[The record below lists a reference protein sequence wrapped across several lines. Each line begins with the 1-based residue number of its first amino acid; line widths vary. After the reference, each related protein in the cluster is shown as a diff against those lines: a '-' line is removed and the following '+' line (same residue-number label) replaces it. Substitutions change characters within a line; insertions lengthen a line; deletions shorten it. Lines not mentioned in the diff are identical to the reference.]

1 EGHLDDLVLGALQC
15 AGEKA
20 AGGQNQLAFSGLA
33 AGVVHRILKR
43 VQGGEGG
50 GAGLVPDFGD
60 GAAHSHGGGITA
72 GDDGGGGLAGV
83 VIHDARLVVALRLVG
98 HGGGE
103 SGRIEMVG
111 DEIGLIGGN
120 AQTAGAVGFGAGMS
134 AHGSDG

>member
-1 EGHLDDLVLGALQC
+1 
-15 AGEKA
+15 
-20 AGGQNQLAFSGLA
+20 
-33 AGVVHRILKR
+33 
-43 VQGGEGG
+43 
-50 GAGLVPDFGD
+50 
-60 GAAHSHGGGITA
+60 HGGGITA

-103 SGRIEMVG
+103 SGGIEMVG

-134 AHGSDG
+134 AHGSDGRLQAGVVGGELLAHAAGTGEYSGMIDGPKGFLDKTQGGVARLLERLVVGIDVIKVE